1 MRYLLALILA
11 TTFSGSAFAEEFHLT
26 DASGVKHGPYTYGHG
41 KVLDIQGQLFELSIT
56 DPVAHAII
64 QKMKRIIIPEVEYRA
79 ANVHDVFENIEE
91 QASAFD
97 RDAGGHHISFV
108 LNLGDMYERP
118 GMIDDPFAQAAD
130 PFAAA
135 GPSADP
141 FATPVDE
148 PAPRVAKKPS
158 GRFSVP
164 LVTFRATHVSIHD
177 VVSIVCEVSNL
188 EWEVKD
194 GVVVVTP
201 KVKKKAEAKKE
212 PPRKVMSPGPSPQV
226 LMKAYTVEDGDDLF
240 AIAMMWGVS
249 VSKLRAA
256 NALTSKAK
264 LKVGQKILIPLSE

>member
-1 MRYLLALILA
+1 MRYLLTLILA
-11 TTFSGSAFAEEFHLT
+11 ITFSGSAFAEEFHLT
-26 DASGVKHGPYTYGHG
+26 DASGVKHGPYQFSEG
-41 KVLDIQGQLFELSIT
+41 KVLDLEGRLLRISVV
-56 DPVAHAII
+56 DPMSHAII
-64 QKMKRIIIPEVEYRA
+64 QKMKGIIIPEIDFRC
-79 ANVHDVFENIEE
+79 ANVHDVFDVLGE
-91 QASAFD
+91 QSRVFD
-97 RDAGGHHISFV
+97 RDEDERPISFV

-118 GMIDDPFAQAAD
+118 GMIDD

-188 EWEVKD
+188 KWEVKD

-226 LMKAYTVEDGDDLF
+226 LMKAYTVEEGDDLF

-256 NALTSKAK
+256 NALTSKEK